1 MPRGGMTEVPS
12 PAILARMVTKQRKPL
27 KTPVATPDEA
37 EARYRFM
44 DQVIRRAR
52 PDGFQLDEMESALGM
67 YMIGHHFGWKVLYLI
82 HSKKT
87 IRKYEEI
94 LGVKISEIFE
104 EIGPD
109 ADRTYALKIINAA
122 SNFWKAVSG
131 EEKPVDGIDK
141 RAMASKG
148 T

>member
-1 MPRGGMTEVPS
+1 M
-12 PAILARMVTKQRKPL
+12 AAKHRKPP
-27 KTPVATPDEA
+27 KTPVATPDQA
-37 EARYRFM
+37 EERYRFM
-44 DQVIRRAR
+44 DKVIRQQR

-87 IRKYEEI
+87 IRKYEDI
-94 LGVKISEIFE
+94 LGVKISEIFD

-109 ADRTYALKIINAA
+109 ADRTNAYRIITAA

-131 EEKPVDGIDK
+131 EEKPVEGIDK
-141 RAMASKG
+141 RAMLDKE

>member
-1 MPRGGMTEVPS
+1 M
-12 PAILARMVTKQRKPL
+12 AAKHRKPL
-27 KTPVATPDEA
+27 KTPIATSDEA
-37 EARYRFM
+37 EARYRFL
-44 DQVIRRAR
+44 DQVIRKDR

-67 YMIGHHFGWKVLYLI
+67 YMLGHHFGWKVLYLI

-87 IRKYEEI
+87 IRKYEDI
-94 LGVKISEIFE
+94 LGVKISEVFD

-109 ADRTYALKIINAA
+109 ADRTNAYKIITAA

-131 EEKPVDGIDK
+131 EEKPVEGIDK
-141 RAMASKG
+141 RAMLGKG